1 MSIKYSVET
10 TRRAG
15 RWTAACVTLILA
27 LSGCNLPEGTRHSIN
42 TDPRELV
49 YPERIEKVGWEWE
62 VPEGEQLVSTIAVP
76 IGVVAL
82 LSSGFVALAGDTGD
96 ELWEYRP
103 GKNAR
108 LAYASLLGD
117 YLALKIDDPKDG
129 PTLVELDPSTGE
141 VLRKVATETPTS
153 DPEGINS
160 DSFGRS
166 VADGLIIGRDPFD
179 DPALRGISLA
189 TGEALWVREEPP
201 ECTTVDGP
209 ITDTTESMIFGD
221 VVLEGFFCTGGK
233 DEDGG
238 GLIGRDLATGEE
250 IWRFEE
256 QYGYPYL
263 GLIPP
268 ERDYDPLTDRHLAV
282 RTVNAPTLVFDV
294 VDGEY
299 LGEWDGVVVG
309 IMEDESVVVQYT
321 EDGEYRRE
329 DSSGNILETMPIDP
343 GDGIKYPVVLQDGIV
358 SRAWDNKNSKD
369 QIWFQ
374 PWGDNNEPSMIDM
387 SNTNLEN
394 KENNI
399 SLTAVP
405 GAVIISSPKEED
417 DENEGRS
424 IIIGLT

>member
-1 MSIKYSVET
+1 MNMRWIT
-10 TRRAG
+10 LRRPS
-15 RWTAACVTLILA
+15 RWTAAYTTLILA
-27 LSGCNLPEGTRHSIN
+27 LSGCTLLEDTHHSIN
-42 TDPRELV
+42 TDPRELT

-62 VPEGEQLVSTIAVP
+62 VPEGERLVDTVAIPVGIAV
-76 IGVVAL
+76 L
-82 LSSGFVALAGDTGD
+82 LNSGFIALAGDTGN

-108 LAYASLLGD
+108 LAYASHLGD
-117 YLALKIDDPKDG
+117 YLALEIDDPEDG
-129 PTLVELDPSTGE
+129 PILVELDPSTGE
-141 VLRKVATETPTS
+141 ILQESALETS
-153 DPEGINS
+153 IGDQDGIDDKWFSRNA
-160 DSFGRS
+160 
-166 VADGLIIGRDPFD
+166 ADGMRIGRDPFD
-179 DPALRGISLA
+179 DPALRGVSLA
-189 TGEALWVREEPP
+189 TGEALWVQEEPP

-209 ITDTTESMIFGD
+209 IRDTTESMILGD

-405 GAVIISSPKEED
+405 GAVIISSSKEED
-417 DENEGRS
+417 DENEGKS
-424 IIIGLT
+424 TIIGLI